1 LPARMLAGKGN
12 RGAFCV
18 IIARLDAIESS
29 AMAES
34 LKSPGWWG
42 GIGLAVFVSVAAGYV
57 ADWFGVSVLSFA
69 KSPVSAIM
77 MAIVLGMLVANTI
90 RLPDNIQ
97 PGLRFCTSVILKIGI
112 ILLGIRLSLTGA
124 GQFTLVALP
133 FVIAAITIGLF
144 TVGLLGRYLG
154 LSRQLSGLIAVGTSI
169 CGCTAIVA
177 TAPLIKANESEVS
190 YAVACITVF
199 GLAAMFFYPF
209 LAYQVFA
216 TQPELAGLFLGTSIH
231 ETAQVAGAGMMY
243 EAQYNAPVALD
254 IATVTKLV
262 RNLSMIAVIPL
273 VGYLYSA
280 ERSKDD
286 STKVNFLAMI
296 PWFIVGFALMSAL
309 RTIGDIGDRPFGVLA
324 PEQWSE
330 IVAFLKESAERCLLV
345 AMAAVGLT
353 SMFAGIIKIGMRP
366 FALGLFAAVL
376 IGAVSFVLISLF
388 AADLIALL
396 VIRK

>member
-1 LPARMLAGKGN
+1 
-12 RGAFCV
+12 V
-18 IIARLDAIESS
+18 TEDI
-29 AMAES
+29 
-34 LKSPGWWG
+34 KSPGWWM
-42 GIGLAVFVSVAAGYV
+42 GIGLALFVSIAAGYV
-57 ADWFGVSVLSFA
+57 ATWFGVSVLGFA

-77 MAIVLGMLVANTI
+77 MAIVLGMLVANTVK
-90 RLPDNIQ
+90 LPERIQ
-97 PGLRFCTSVILKIGI
+97 PGLRFCTSAILRIGI
-112 ILLGIRLSLTGA
+112 MLLGIRLSLTGA

-133 FVIAAITIGLF
+133 FVIAAIAIGLS
-144 TVGLLGRYLG
+144 TVGLLGRYMG
-154 LSRQLSGLIAVGTSI
+154 LSKQLSGLIAVGTSI

-199 GLAAMFFYPF
+199 GLAAMFFYPV
-209 LAYQVFA
+209 LAHQVFA

-262 RNLSMIAVIPL
+262 RNLCMIAVIPL
-273 VGYLYSA
+273 VGILYGA
-280 ERSKDD
+280 ERVEGDEK
-286 STKVNFLAMI
+286 KINYLAMI
-296 PWFIVGFALMSAL
+296 PWFIVGFALMSAI
-309 RTIGDIGDRPFGVLA
+309 RTIGDLGDRPFGILE
-324 PEQWSE
+324 PSQWTE
-330 IVAFLKESAERCLLV
+330 IVSFTKEAAERCLLL

-376 IGAVSFVLISLF
+376 IGGVSFALISLF

-396 VIRK
+396 V

>member
-1 LPARMLAGKGN
+1 M
-12 RGAFCV
+12 
-18 IIARLDAIESS
+18 IARLNTDGSIAVTK
-29 AMAES
+29 S

-42 GIGLAVFVSVAAGYV
+42 GIGLAVFVAVAAGYV
-57 ADWFGVSVLSFA
+57 ANWFGVWVLGFA

-77 MAIVLGMLVANTI
+77 MAIVLGMLAANTI
-90 RLPDNIQ
+90 KLPDSIQ
-97 PGLRFCTSVILKIGI
+97 PGLKFCTSAILRTGI
-112 ILLGIRLSLTGA
+112 MLLGIRLSLTGA

-133 FVIAAITIGLF
+133 FVIAAIAIGLF
-144 TVGLLGRYLG
+144 TVGLLGRYMG

-177 TAPLIKANESEVS
+177 MAPLIKANESEIS

-199 GLAAMFFYPF
+199 GLAAMFFYPV
-209 LAYQVFA
+209 LAHQVFA
-216 TQPELAGLFLGTSIH
+216 AQPELAGLFLGTSIH

-262 RNLSMIAVIPL
+262 RNLCMIAVIPL
-273 VGYLYSA
+273 VGILYGA

-286 STKVNFLAMI
+286 STKINFLAMI
-296 PWFIVGFALMSAL
+296 PWFIVGFALMSAF
-309 RTIGDIGDRPFGVLA
+309 RTIGDIGDRPFGLLEPV
-324 PEQWSE
+324 QWKE

-376 IGAVSFVLISLF
+376 IGGVSFALISLF
-388 AADLIALL
+388 GSDLIALL
-396 VIRK
+396 V

>member
-1 LPARMLAGKGN
+1 MTEN
-12 RGAFCV
+12 
-18 IIARLDAIESS
+18 
-29 AMAES
+29 
-34 LKSPGWWG
+34 LKSPGWWVG
-42 GIGLAVFVSVAAGYV
+42 VGLAVFVSVAAGYV
-57 ADWFGVSVLSFA
+57 ADWFGEAVLGFA

-90 RLPDNIQ
+90 KLPDSIQ
-97 PGLRFCTSVILKIGI
+97 PGLKFCTSAILKIGI
-112 ILLGIRLSLTGA
+112 MLLGIRLSLTGA

-133 FVIAAITIGLF
+133 FVIAAIAIGLF
-144 TVGLLGRYLG
+144 TVGLLGRYMG

-199 GLAAMFFYPF
+199 GLAAMFIYPV
-209 LAYQVFA
+209 LAHQVFA
-216 TQPELAGLFLGTSIH
+216 AQPELAGLFLGTSIH

-262 RNLSMIAVIPL
+262 RNLCMIAVIPL
-273 VGYLYSA
+273 VGILYGA

-286 STKVNFLAMI
+286 STKINFLAMI
-296 PWFIVGFALMSAL
+296 PWFVVGFALMSAI
-309 RTIGDIGDRPFGVLA
+309 RTIGDIGERPFGVMEPA
-324 PEQWSE
+324 QWTD

-353 SMFAGIIKIGMRP
+353 SMFAGIIRIGLRP

-376 IGAVSFVLISLF
+376 IGGVSFVLISTF
-388 AADLIALL
+388 GSDLIALL
-396 VIRK
+396 V